1 MLKRKILFTV
11 AASVFLG
18 MSTLVQATEGKLVV
32 VTSYPPDTTTTFK
45 KAFEKKYPGIKVEML
60 KKKTTAG
67 VKYLQETAGNNTS
80 DLFWASA
87 PDAFEILK
95 GDDLLQKYQTK
106 VKGIP
111 EKVGAFPI

>member
-32 VTSYPPDTTTTFK
+32 VISYPPDTTTTFK

-67 VKYLQETAGNNTS
+67 VNIFRKQPATTHPICSGHRLRMRSRYSRGMISCRNTRR
-80 DLFWASA
+80 
-87 PDAFEILK
+87 K
-95 GDDLLQKYQTK
+95 
-106 VKGIP
+106 
-111 EKVGAFPI
+111 